1 MHNTYFHPQVEEI
14 FRLQAEV
21 SALTFQTASLREDN
35 SELQQILLDQ
45 ETSFSYALR
54 NCHAERMER
63 EQRIGRVEEQVRAGV
78 LGNPAPWA
86 SRCTS
91 PPPPPKQKI
100 LYETLIYMLV

>member
-21 SALTFQTASLREDN
+21 SALTYQTASLREDN
-35 SELQQILLDQ
+35 SELQQTLLDQ

-63 EQRIGRVEEQVRAGV
+63 EQRIGRVEEQVRDYGGCAREPST
-78 LGNPAPWA
+78 LG
-86 SRCTS
+86 RRVC
-91 PPPPPKQKI
+91 
-100 LYETLIYMLV
+100 